1 MKAES
6 KDGFLCGKKLLKE
19 TWLRVKGSHK
29 WLEATI
35 KTEGGSNPPGSFFN
49 NLLVPPLNRALPLI
63 QPQSIAVFISQ
74 HLYIKKKHQTL
85 IPHQHCGNVAAL
97 RLERREK
104 CCCNEPTHRDDADG
118 IWFYGH
124 WHCLTFF
131 KFVFTTCFLSVLFV
145 WSYHCWYVL
154 NKWTCSLMFSECQ
167 NQALTG
173 CMF

>member
-6 KDGFLCGKKLLKE
+6 KDGFLYGKKLLKE

-74 HLYIKKKHQTL
+74 HLYIKKKTPDANSTPTL
-85 IPHQHCGNVAAL
+85 W
-97 RLERREK
+97 ERRGSTFREK
-104 CCCNEPTHRDDADG
+104 RE
-118 IWFYGH
+118 
-124 WHCLTFF
+124 
-131 KFVFTTCFLSVLFV
+131 VL
-145 WSYHCWYVL
+145 L
-154 NKWTCSLMFSECQ
+154 Q
-167 NQALTG
+167 
-173 CMF
+173 